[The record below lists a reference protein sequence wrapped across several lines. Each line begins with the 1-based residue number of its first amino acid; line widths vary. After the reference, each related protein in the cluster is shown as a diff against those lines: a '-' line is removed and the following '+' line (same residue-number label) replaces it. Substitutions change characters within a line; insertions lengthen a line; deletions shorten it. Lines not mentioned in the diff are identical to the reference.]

1 MSNEHTVARLRME
14 LAFMYKKYQDLS
26 EAYKRLANEKGS
38 GEEKTKHDMSHMS
51 FRDEEDHEKN
61 N

>member
-1 MSNEHTVARLRME
+1 MNQEETNKRLKIE
-14 LAFMYKKYQDLS
+14 LAFMYNKYHELS

-38 GEEKTKHDMSHMS
+38 HEGMSKHDMGHML
-51 FRDEEDHEKN
+51 FKDEVNDEKN

>member
-1 MSNEHTVARLRME
+1 MNSENINERLKIE
-14 LAFMYKKYQDLS
+14 LAFMYNKYHELS

-38 GEEKTKHDMSHMS
+38 HEGMSKHDMSHMS
-51 FRDEEDHEKN
+51 FKDEENDEKN